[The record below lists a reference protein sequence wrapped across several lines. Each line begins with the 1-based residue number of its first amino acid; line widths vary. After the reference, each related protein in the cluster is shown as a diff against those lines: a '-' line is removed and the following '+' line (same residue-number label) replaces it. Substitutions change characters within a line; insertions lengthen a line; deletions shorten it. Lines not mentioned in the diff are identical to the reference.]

1 MNVLIVEDEK
11 GLAEELKIF
20 LTNYNY
26 VCEVCFNGVSASE
39 KIAVNLYDF
48 ILIDLG
54 LPDYDGLNLLKEAK
68 KSNPD
73 AACLILTARAEVY
86 DRITGLDQGADDY
99 LPKPFSLLE
108 LQSRMQAILR
118 RRFGLKQNII
128 RLGGFA
134 INLTD
139 RIITWNDTEVSTVT
153 KKEFDLIAYMLLH
166 KNRTLTRSQL
176 SEHIWGSI
184 VNDDYDSNY
193 IDAHIKN
200 IRKKLNVFESPEW
213 LETVRGLG
221 YKIKIAVEDKQELKN
236 KGGD

>member
-11 GLAEELKIF
+11 GMAEELKIF

-26 VCEVCFNGVSASE
+26 VCEVCFNGKTASE

-68 KSNPD
+68 KHNTE
-73 AACLILTARAEVY
+73 AICIILTARAEVY
-86 DRITGLDQGADDY
+86 DRVKGLDLGADDY

-108 LQSRMQAILR
+108 LQSRMQAIIR

-128 RLGGFA
+128 ELDGYL

-139 RIITWNDTEVSTVT
+139 RIIYWNNAEINTITR
-153 KKEFDLIAYMLLH
+153 KEFDLIAYMLLH

-176 SEHIWGSI
+176 SEHIWGSV

-200 IRKKLNVFESPEW
+200 IRKKLNAYAPPDW

-221 YKIKIAVEDKQELKN
+221 YKIKINA
-236 KGGD
+236 

>member
-1 MNVLIVEDEK
+1 MNVLIIEDERA
-11 GLAEELKIF
+11 LADELEIF

-26 VCEVCFNGVSASE
+26 ICEVCYNGASASQ
-39 KIAVNLYDF
+39 KIGINLYDF

-54 LPDYDGLNLLKEAK
+54 LPDYDGLELLKEAK
-68 KSNPD
+68 KNNPE
-73 AACLILTARAEVY
+73 AVCIILTARAEVY
-86 DRITGLDQGADDY
+86 DRIKGLDLGADDY

-108 LQSRMQAILR
+108 LQSRMQAITR
-118 RRFGLKQNII
+118 RKFGLKQNLID
-128 RLGGFA
+128 LGGFL

-139 RIITWNDTEVSTVT
+139 RTITYVDVEVNTIT
-153 KKEFDLIAYMLLH
+153 KKEFDLIAYLILH

-184 VNDDYDSNY
+184 INDDYDSNY

-200 IRKKLNVFESPEW
+200 IRKKLNVYAPPDW

-221 YKIKIAVEDKQELKN
+221 YKIKIN
-236 KGGD
+236 P

>member
-1 MNVLIVEDEK
+1 MNVLIIEDEK
-11 GLAEELKIF
+11 ALATELEIF

-26 VCEVCFNGVSASE
+26 ICEVCYNGVSGSE
-39 KIAVNLYDF
+39 KIGINLYDF

-54 LPDYDGLNLLKEAK
+54 LPDYDGLDLLKEAK
-68 KSNPD
+68 KHNPE
-73 AACLILTARAEVY
+73 AVCIILTARAEVY
-86 DRITGLDQGADDY
+86 DRIKGLDLGADDY

-108 LQSRMQAILR
+108 LQSRMQAITR
-118 RRFGLKQNII
+118 RKFGLKHSVVE
-128 RLGGFA
+128 LGGFS

-139 RIITWNDTEVSTVT
+139 RTIFYNNEELNSIT
-153 KKEFDLIAYMLLH
+153 KKEFDLIAYLILH

-184 VNDDYDSNY
+184 INDDYDSNY

-200 IRKKLNVFESPEW
+200 IRKKLNLFASPDW

-221 YKIKIAVEDKQELKN
+221 YKIKINA
-236 KGGD
+236 

>member
-1 MNVLIVEDEK
+1 MNVLIIEDEK
-11 GLAEELKIF
+11 NLAEELEIF

-26 VCEVCFNGVSASE
+26 TCEVCHNGVTGSE
-39 KIAVNLYDF
+39 KIGVNLYDF

-54 LPDYDGLNLLKEAK
+54 LPDYDGLDLLKEAK
-68 KSNPD
+68 KNNPD
-73 AACLILTARAEVY
+73 AICMILTARAEVY
-86 DRITGLDQGADDY
+86 DRIKGLDLGADDY

-108 LQSRMQAILR
+108 LQSRMQAIIR
-118 RRFGLKQNII
+118 RKYGLKQNAVE
-128 RLGGFA
+128 LGGFS

-139 RIITWNDTEVSTVT
+139 RTISYSNIEINTIT
-153 KKEFDLIAYMLLH
+153 KKEFDLIAYLILN

-184 VNDDYDSNY
+184 INDDYDSNY

-200 IRKKLNVFESPEW
+200 IRKKLHMHAPPEW

-221 YKIKIAVEDKQELKN
+221 YRIKQNA
-236 KGGD
+236 

>member
-1 MNVLIVEDEK
+1 MNVLIIEDERA
-11 GLAEELKIF
+11 LADELKIF

-26 VCEVCFNGVSASE
+26 VCDVCFNGRSASE
-39 KIAVNLYDF
+39 KINVNLYDF

-68 KSNPD
+68 LNNPD
-73 AACLILTARAEVY
+73 AVCIILTARAEVN
-86 DRITGLDQGADDY
+86 DRVKGLDLGADDY

-108 LQSRMQAILR
+108 LQSRMQAIIR
-118 RRFGLKQNII
+118 RKYGLKQNIVN
-128 RLGGFA
+128 LEGFA

-139 RIITWNDTEVSTVT
+139 RTIAWQNTEISTIT
-153 KKEFDLIAYMLLH
+153 KKEFDLVAYLLLH

-176 SEHIWGSI
+176 SEHIWGSV

-200 IRKKLNVFESPEW
+200 IRKKLNAFGPPDW

-221 YKIKIAVEDKQELKN
+221 YKIKIN
-236 KGGD
+236 T

>member
-1 MNVLIVEDEK
+1 MNVLIIEDEK
-11 GLAEELKIF
+11 ALAKEIEIF
-20 LTNYNY
+20 LVNHNYI
-26 VCEVCFNGVSASE
+26 CEVCYNGRSASD
-39 KIAVNLYDF
+39 KISVNLYDF

-54 LPDYDGLNLLKEAK
+54 LPDYEGLDLLKEAK
-68 KSNPD
+68 KNNPE
-73 AACLILTARAEVY
+73 AICIILTARAEIN
-86 DRITGLDQGADDY
+86 DRIKGLDLGADDY

-108 LQSRMQAILR
+108 LQSRMQAITR
-118 RRFGLKQNII
+118 RKFGIKQNVVD
-128 RLGGFA
+128 LGDFL

-139 RIITWNDTEVSTVT
+139 RSITYQDAVVSTIT
-153 KKEFDLIAYMLLH
+153 KKEFDLIAYLILH

-200 IRKKLNVFESPEW
+200 IRKKLNVFAAPDW

-221 YKIKIAVEDKQELKN
+221 YKIKINSPAT
-236 KGGD
+236 

>member
-1 MNVLIVEDEK
+1 MNVLIIEDERA
-11 GLAEELKIF
+11 LADELEIF

-26 VCEVCFNGVSASE
+26 VCETCFDGTTASE

-54 LPDYDGLNLLKEAK
+54 LPDYDGLDLLKEAK
-68 KSNPD
+68 RHNPE
-73 AACLILTARAEVY
+73 AVCVILTARAEVY
-86 DRITGLDQGADDY
+86 DRVKGLDLGADDY

-108 LQSRMQAILR
+108 LQSRMQAIIR

-128 RLGGFA
+128 DLGGFL

-139 RIITWNDTEVSTVT
+139 RNITYCNTEVNSIT
-153 KKEFDLIAYMLLH
+153 KKEFDLIAYLILH

-176 SEHIWGSI
+176 SEHIWGSVI
-184 VNDDYDSNY
+184 NDDYDSNY

-200 IRKKLNVFESPEW
+200 IRKKLNVHASPDW

-221 YKIKIAVEDKQELKN
+221 YKIKINA
-236 KGGD
+236 

>member
-1 MNVLIVEDEK
+1 MNVLIIEDEK
-11 GLAEELKIF
+11 ALADELELF

-26 VCEVCFNGVSASE
+26 VCEVCFDGASASE

-54 LPDYDGLNLLKEAK
+54 LPDYDGLDLLKEAK
-68 KSNPD
+68 KSNPE
-73 AACLILTARAEVY
+73 AICMILTARAEVY
-86 DRITGLDQGADDY
+86 DRIKGLDLGADDY

-108 LQSRMQAILR
+108 LYSRMQAITR
-118 RRFGLKQNII
+118 RKFGLKQNLVD
-128 RLGGFA
+128 LGGFL

-139 RIITWNDTEVSTVT
+139 RTISYYNSEINTIT
-153 KKEFDLIAYMLLH
+153 KKEFDLIAYLLLH

-176 SEHIWGSI
+176 SEHIWGSVI
-184 VNDDYDSNY
+184 NDDYDSNY

-200 IRKKLNVFESPEW
+200 IRKKLNAFGSPDW

-221 YKIKIAVEDKQELKN
+221 YKIKIN
-236 KGGD
+236 T